1 MLCALALLQAPSFT
15 KVWSV
20 RLQTEIQ
27 SLVVGEKAV
36 YFGSNDSFGALDQA
50 NGKKIWTKNVASP
63 QMGVF
68 VAEGE
73 GKLYASVGQ
82 GALWAY
88 DENTGKQ
95 AWMAKRDGYASP
107 IATYNQAVYAELSPG
122 KLTALASATGKP
134 LWTSDMGGGSVSA
147 KPVRTGRA
155 ILVGTKLGIVFA
167 FDKDSGK
174 PLWHYD
180 KKNAKTQAIVV
191 GEDRAYLFFD
201 DGAVIAVSLETG
213 QKMWA
218 YYTNNGI
225 FGTPLFKDGRIFVT
239 SAGGKFFSIAGM
251 NGEELWTKS
260 LSYKQNFG
268 LSQPL
273 PWKDG
278 FLVVDQTKLAYLNG
292 EGDKQWESDLH
303 EDFFGRQPRALGDDF
318 LLCGS
323 HNISRYR
330 IAN

>member
-50 NGKKIWTKNVASP
+50 KGTKIWTKNIVSP
-63 QMGVF
+63 QLGVQ

-95 AWMAKRDGYASP
+95 VWMAKRTGYASP
-107 IATYNQAVYAELSPG
+107 IASYNQAVYAELAPG
-122 KLTALASATGKP
+122 KLSALSSSNGKP
-134 LWTSDMGGGSVSA
+134 IWTSDLGGGSVSA
-147 KPVRTGRA
+147 KPVRSGKA
-155 ILVGTKLGIVFA
+155 ILVGTNLGIVYA
-167 FDKDSGK
+167 FDKDSGAR
-174 PLWHYD
+174 LWHYD
-180 KKNAKTQAIVV
+180 KKNAKTQAIVLT
-191 GEDRAYLFFD
+191 EDRAYTFFD
-201 DGAVIAVSLETG
+201 DGAVIALSLEAG
-213 QKMWA
+213 NKIWG

-239 SAGGKFFSIAGM
+239 SVGGKFFSIAGL
-251 NGEELWTKS
+251 NGEELYTKT
-260 LSYKQNFG
+260 LSYRQNFG

-273 PWKDG
+273 PWRDG
-278 FLVVDQTKLAYLNG
+278 FLIMDRTKLVFLNDQ
-292 EGDKQWESDLH
+292 GDKQWEFDLK

-318 LLCGS
+318 LFAGS
-323 HNISRYR
+323 HQIERYR
-330 IAN
+330 LSG